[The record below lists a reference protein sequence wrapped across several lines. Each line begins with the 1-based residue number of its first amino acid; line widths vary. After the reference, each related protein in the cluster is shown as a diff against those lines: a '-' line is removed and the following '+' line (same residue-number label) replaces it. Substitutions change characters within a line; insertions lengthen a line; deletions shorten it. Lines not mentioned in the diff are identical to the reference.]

1 MPEEN
6 SKYLELS
13 QSLIRLVK
21 FFKPKAP
28 SNLIKPPEMMVIMTL
43 HFLNRNGN
51 HSVNPSDISDEL
63 GFSKSALTAIL
74 NSLEEKMLIE
84 RSVDEHDRRRIILKP
99 TQGTIDLIEDHVN
112 SVKNSALK
120 LSKSF
125 NKEDTEKLI
134 ELINKAIAII
144 NG

>member
-21 FFKPKAP
+21 FFKPKP
-28 SNLIKPPEMMVIMTL
+28 PTGLIKPPEMMVIMTL
-43 HFLNRNGN
+43 HFLNRKGN
-51 HSVNPSDISDEL
+51 NTVNPSDISDEL

-84 RSVDEHDRRRIILKP
+84 RSVDEQDRRRIILKP